1 MKLKAI
7 IEKLA
12 NAKSTVM
19 GIATM
24 LGSILTTLNVVAAG
38 AFEQG
43 LAATGTLYDAIV
55 ALGLAISGV
64 ILLFSKDDG
73 LAV

>member
-7 IEKLA
+7 IERIA
-12 NAKSTVM
+12 NAKTTVM
-19 GIATM
+19 GFASM
-24 LGSILTTLNVVAAG
+24 LGSVLTTLNVVAQG
-38 AFEQG
+38 AFTEG
-43 LAATGTLYDAIV
+43 LAATGTLYDAVI

-73 LAV
+73 VAV

>member
-7 IEKLA
+7 FERIA

-24 LGSILTTLNVVAAG
+24 LGSILTTLNVVAQG
-38 AFEQG
+38 AFDAG
-43 LAATGTLYDAIV
+43 FAATGTLYDAVV
-55 ALGLAISGV
+55 ALGLAISGI
-64 ILLFSKDDG
+64 ILLFSKDEG

>member
-1 MKLKAI
+1 MLKKI
-7 IEKLA
+7 IEKIA
-12 NAKSTVM
+12 NAKTTVM
-19 GIATM
+19 SVATM
-24 LGSILTTLNVVAAG
+24 LGSLLVAVNVIAQGALTAG
-38 AFEQG
+38 
-43 LAATGTLYDAIV
+43 LSATGTLYDAVV

>member
-7 IEKLA
+7 IERIA

-24 LGSILTTLNVVAAG
+24 LGSVLTSLNVVAQG
-38 AFEQG
+38 AFTEG

>member
-1 MKLKAI
+1 MLKKI
-7 IEKLA
+7 IDKIK
-12 NAKSTVM
+12 NAKTTVM
-19 GIATM
+19 SLASI
-24 LGSILTTLNVVAAG
+24 LGSILVTVNIIAQGVFEAG
-38 AFEQG
+38 
-43 LAATGTLYDAIV
+43 LSATGTLYDAIV